1 MKKTATQRSSRAI
14 RICALPFAV
23 LVAFTASAA
32 SSSWTQ
38 ATDEIWNADINYS
51 PLPSTEEAAAYCVIT
66 STKPNSKNTEFTV
79 SALEIPTYS
88 GLITI
93 SGTHSLTLNKAGMY
107 SGSETQDFAAK
118 AILACSE
125 NQAKSVIAASRP
137 FNAFGS
143 KVNLNRIAANDLLSQ
158 VAIVTFDTEAKKTAS
173 ASLTGRLS
181 GATNAELT
189 LAPIFSSGLRPLRNE
204 GSSFKG
210 SNSIGSLANRSS
222 SNAGNS
228 TGKTTRRPDV
238 ASFLHDNGDEFADNN
253 IAFLGHSQNP
263 EGGSTTQAD
272 VSVPSVSDPNNSV
285 PNNNSYGETAT
296 SGNSGVIASLIAQN
310 DLFKVAQT
318 KAGINSELTNLGLPK
333 QNSNNSSSLSAPT
346 GSSLTA
352 YNQGLIPTQITPNG
366 SVNIFSST
374 TIAPHSPITS
384 PAFSSMPTSG
394 SNFSSATSSNGET
407 VTSITIAANGTNIET
422 KVSSTRTLAVKR
434 APSLAAPPLVVETDV
449 KFNSDGAFLLDNL
462 SNPLFAGGSGNG
474 DGFAVELGYYDTA
487 STSNNFAGNWV
498 PMTGQNSLNT
508 AFSTT
513 SVGDGFGDP
522 GELYATYIFR
532 SSLPNTY
539 MSLPPNTTIPLSL
552 RFYNAVLISN
562 ATLYNAVSN
571 DLWLW
576 KTPGE
581 TSPIPPTIEMSLT
594 QSNLEWAGGAPSAFK
609 TTLAVPEPATAV
621 LLAIGAL
628 GLIGRRHRRV

>member
-1 MKKTATQRSSRAI
+1 M
-14 RICALPFAV
+14 PFAV

-32 SSSWTQ
+32 SNSWTQ
-38 ATDEIWNADINYS
+38 ATDEVWNADINYS
-51 PLPSTEEAAAYCVIT
+51 PSPSVEKLAIYTVVVLA
-66 STKPNSKNTEFTV
+66 KPNSKNTEFTV

-93 SGTHSLTLNKAGMY
+93 SGTHSLTLNNAGMY
-107 SGSETQDFAAK
+107 RGCETQDFAAQ

-125 NQAKSVIAASRP
+125 NQAKPVVVASRP
-137 FNAFGS
+137 FNALGS

-158 VAIVTFDTEAKKTAS
+158 VAIVTFDTEAKKAAS

-181 GATNAELT
+181 GATNTELT
-189 LAPIFSSGLRPLRNE
+189 LAPIFSSGLRSLRNE
-204 GSSFKG
+204 GASFRG

-228 TGKTTRRPDV
+228 TSKTARRSDV
-238 ASFLHDNGDEFADNN
+238 ASFLSDSGQKFADNN
-253 IAFLGHSQNP
+253 IAFSGHSQSP

-272 VSVPSVSDPNNSV
+272 VSVPTGSDPNNSV
-285 PNNNSYGETAT
+285 PNNNSDGDAANT
-296 SGNSGVIASLIAQN
+296 GKPGGIASLIAQN

-318 KAGINSELTNLGLPK
+318 KAGINSELTNFVLPK
-333 QNSNNSSSLSAPT
+333 QSSNNSSSLSVPT
-346 GSSLTA
+346 GSILTA
-352 YNQGLIPTQITPNG
+352 YNQGFTQTQIAPTG
-366 SVNIFSST
+366 SANLFAST
-374 TIAPHSPITS
+374 AIAQHSPSITPS
-384 PAFSSMPTSG
+384 VSSIPSSG
-394 SNFSSATSSNGET
+394 GNFSSATSNNGET
-407 VTSITIAANGTNIET
+407 VTSITIAAYGTTIET
-422 KVSSTRTLAVKR
+422 KVNSTRTLAAKR

-449 KFNSDGAFLLDNL
+449 KFNTDGPLLLDNL
-462 SNPLFAGGSGNG
+462 SNPLSAGGAGNG

-487 STSNNFAGNWV
+487 SISNNFAGNWV

-513 SVGDGFGDP
+513 SIGDGFGDP

-581 TSPIPPTIEMSLT
+581 TSPIPPVIEMSLT

-609 TTLAVPEPATAV
+609 TTLAVPEPTTAV
-621 LLAIGAL
+621 LLAAGVL
-628 GLIGRRHRRV
+628 GLTWRRRRQI